1 MADEKKDAFE
11 EYKRTRDRAIK
22 RWEDTKKELAK
33 YTDVDIKPLDPPV
46 EDASTDDVLEQVE
59 EEMERNEEH
68 EDYLGM

>member
-1 MADEKKDAFE
+1 MTDEKKDAFE
-11 EYKRTRDRAIK
+11 EFKRTRDRGIK
-22 RWEDTKKELAK
+22 RWEDTKKEVAK

-68 EDYLGM
+68 EDNFGM